1 MKNLPYS
8 PLPRRNHFKSKMFW
22 TFLCAL
28 LYVGQAHAQVCQ
40 LPEGVECT
48 LNEPSAFKI
57 ITTSK
62 TFSQMIADG
71 ELLPQATSGNTP
83 QFLVV
88 CQTIT
93 HDLFGMYVFGAGSE
107 IVFLNNS
114 SGIVING
121 NNNNYLRFQSTY
133 LHGCQKLWNGI
144 QVKGGLVEFRPFCRV
159 EDALTAVQLEPNS
172 RLISETCTFDGNY
185 TSIFAGGPG
194 TPNQHSITIN
204 NFNGNT
210 FSGQKPLIE
219 NYVPNPQT
227 PSCFYSKPMYGI
239 VAQNVQHL
247 NMVAWGGHTNHFR
260 DFSASWSCSV
270 FNPAAPTGIFAQNS
284 SLTVSDVAFRNI
296 ANGSGGKGVNFVVTP
311 GAAST
316 LDLTGRGKNGFFTFE
331 NVQTGVY
338 GLGNMTIRAS
348 HFNNLERGIYMT
360 GNPAPYTVTI
370 TGNSFAN
377 VDDHTVFA
385 DQISPINRFVVQGN
399 DFNDNDPY
407 SGGINGFPR
416 SGVHIRS
423 FTPGHQSSWIF
434 NNTFLNSPKAGMFTF
449 GNRGV
454 WIRNLN
460 GSLIEQ
466 NQFTDNFG
474 STAQPYEGVS
484 VFNASTSIWS
494 NNFAGAG
501 NWGVH
506 PSAAT
511 QVQESPSCWLNCNY
525 ADQTKLGW
533 EFQGVNSDAAKLE
546 KNIANAHDKGLLM
559 RTDAVIGNQNNKYN
573 RWIGNVSNTEAQFE
587 GRDLGNAQDVFF
599 VQQSRFRIHTPNMAT
614 DFWPDPRLFGNVAD
628 PGQWFIPG
636 SAAIVECIATVP
648 PDGGGETLAPLTT
661 EADARVMDGTYQPV
675 KGYAAGLWEAKLRL
689 YGRLSEHPELRPSGS
704 VEAIWYAAQQNT
716 TVGSLCNL
724 YQGILSLSRYSALEQ
739 VDLDNAA
746 TAQQSATQAVTDK
759 DAQIAV
765 NLDNPAVLEQLFTER
780 QQLEVTLA
788 AAIAAHENLLGSLRN
803 AKLSAAQ
810 QQLGQASAISTTEP
824 YETDFKT
831 VCCILL
837 ETFTDEN
844 GVSESN
850 QQVLSA
856 IAHQCRYE
864 GGFAVLQARASLG
877 DEWNWGQYDNCP
889 DAGERSSKVTPTIAM
904 SLYPNPAKDAA
915 LLDMGYTVTTGRAT
929 LRDLSG
935 RALQEWAL
943 DGHQQIWLRWNGQL
957 PAGLY
962 LLEVAADQPAP
973 RMLKLAIYKN

>member
-1 MKNLPYS
+1 MKNLTSS
-8 PLPRRNHFKSKMFW
+8 PLPRRNHFKNTMFW
-22 TFLCAL
+22 QFLCAL
-28 LYVGQAHAQVCQ
+28 LFMGQANAQVCQ

-48 LNEPSAFKI
+48 LNEPSAFKV

-83 QFLVV
+83 QFLIV

-93 HDLFGMYVFGAGSE
+93 HDLFGFYAFGAGSE

-121 NNNNYLRFQSTY
+121 NNSNYLRFNSTY

-144 QVKGGLVEFRPFCRV
+144 RVKGGVLEFRPFCRI
-159 EDALTAVQLEPNS
+159 EDALTAVHLEPNS
-172 RLISETCTFDGNY
+172 QLIAETTTFDGNY
-185 TSIFAGGPG
+185 TCIFAGGAG
-194 TPNQHSITIN
+194 NPNQHSITTSI
-204 NFNGNT
+204 NGND
-210 FSGQKPLIE
+210 FCGQKPLIE
-219 NYVPNPQT
+219 NYAPNPQA

-270 FNPAAPTGIFAQNS
+270 FNPAAPTGILAQNS

-311 GAAST
+311 GAASM

-331 NVQTGVY
+331 NVQTGIY
-338 GLGNMTIRAS
+338 GLGNMTVRAS
-348 HFNNLERGIYMT
+348 HFNNLERGIYLT
-360 GNPAPYTVTI
+360 GNPGPYTVTV
-370 TGNSFAN
+370 TGNSFVN

-385 DQISPINRFVVQGN
+385 DQISPINRLVVQDN
-399 DFNDNDPY
+399 DFNDNDLS
-407 SGGINGFPR
+407 SGGLNAFPR

-423 FTPGHQSSWIF
+423 FTPGQQNSWIF
-434 NNTFLNSPKAGMFTF
+434 NNTFLNSPKAGAFTF

-484 VFNASTSIWS
+484 VFNASTRIWS

-525 ADQTKLGW
+525 ANQTKLGW
-533 EFQGVNSDAAKLE
+533 EFQGMNSDAAKLE

-573 RWIGNVSNTEAQFE
+573 RWIGAGSNTEAQFE
-587 GRDLGNAQDVFF
+587 GRNPGVPGDLAF
-599 VQQSRFRIHTPNMAT
+599 VQLSRFRIHTPNMVT
-614 DFWPDPRLFGNVAD
+614 DFWPNPRLFGNVVD

-636 SAAIVECIATVP
+636 SPAIVECIATAIV
-648 PDGGGETLAPLTT
+648 GGGETLAPSTT
-661 EADARVMDGTYQPV
+661 EADMRVIAGTYQPV
-675 KGYAAGLWEAKLRL
+675 KGYAAGLWEAKIRL
-689 YGRLSEHPELRPSGS
+689 YSRLSEYSELRPVASA
-704 VEAIWYAAQQNT
+704 EANWYAAQQNT
-716 TVGSLCNL
+716 TVGSLGTV
-724 YQGILSLSRYSALEQ
+724 YQGILSLSRYSAQEQ
-739 VDLDNAA
+739 ADLNDAA
-746 TAQQSATQAVTDK
+746 DAQQSAAQAVTDK
-759 DAQIAV
+759 DGQIAS
-765 NLDNPAVLEQLFTER
+765 NLDNPAVMVQLIAER
-780 QQLEVTLA
+780 QQLEVPLA
-788 AAIAAHENLLGSLRN
+788 AAIEANQSVLGNLRN

-810 QQLGQASAISTTEP
+810 QQLSQLSTIGTSVS

-831 VCCILL
+831 VCRVLL
-837 ETFTDEN
+837 ETYASES
-844 GVSESN
+844 GVSEAN
-850 QQVLSA
+850 RQTLSS

-864 GGFAVLQARASLG
+864 AGFAVLQARASLG
-877 DEWNWGQYDNCP
+877 DEWGWEQYDNCP
-889 DAGERSSKVTPTIAM
+889 DAGARDSKGTTTNVL
-904 SLYPNPAKDAA
+904 SLYPNPAKEAA
-915 LLDMGYTVTTGRAT
+915 LLEMGHTVATGRAT

-935 RALQEWAL
+935 RSLQEWAL
-943 DGHQQIWLRWNGQL
+943 DGQRQTWLRWGEL

-962 LLEVAADQPAP
+962 LLEVATDRAAP
-973 RMLKLAIYKN
+973 QMLKLAIERN